1 MNIDIHNP
9 KYTIIAQLFE
19 SDKTIF
25 RLQDIKTFELIE
37 NTADAISLNIDMIN
51 SLSSTDAHLIGFV
64 SASEKTIS
72 DIMKMRL

>member
-1 MNIDIHNP
+1 MHINKPI
-9 KYTIIAQLFE
+9 YTIIAQLFE

-25 RLQDIKTFELIE
+25 RLQNIKTFELIE
-37 NTADAISLNIDMIN
+37 NTADAISSNIDMIK

-72 DIMKMRL
+72 DIMRIRS